1 MVPRYPA
8 ELVDQVDF
16 VPADKTALLHKHTR
30 KKVSIV
36 PPNYSLPSTSTSE
49 FKELPSLN
57 LENEIRKLSI
67 PQVKNTDGVNWHD
80 SVLLLVLQ
88 IHLPSLADSD
98 ENNSKVSREESVIEL
113 TTLDFNYEIQS
124 LSSNESDDLTEDQ
137 TVGHNNK
144 VSKLTRSRE
153 PAAKSE
159 RGACAVDIVPN
170 EAARAD
176 ETLSVVIERSE
187 PSSVERNIQATKKES
202 KKAPSD
208 KHSGI
213 VLSPLQLGQ

>member
-1 MVPRYPA
+1 M
-8 ELVDQVDF
+8 
-16 VPADKTALLHKHTR
+16 
-30 KKVSIV
+30 
-36 PPNYSLPSTSTSE
+36 
-49 FKELPSLN
+49 
-57 LENEIRKLSI
+57 
-67 PQVKNTDGVNWHD
+67 
-80 SVLLLVLQ
+80 VLQ

-124 LSSNESDDLTEDQ
+124 LSSNESDGLTEDQ
-137 TVGHNNK
+137 TVGDDNK
-144 VSKLTRSRE
+144 ISKLTRSRE
-153 PAAKSE
+153 PAAKSKS
-159 RGACAVDIVPN
+159 GACAIDILPDK
-170 EAARAD
+170 AARAD

-187 PSSVERNIQATKKES
+187 PSSHERNDQATKKES

>member
-1 MVPRYPA
+1 M
-8 ELVDQVDF
+8 
-16 VPADKTALLHKHTR
+16 
-30 KKVSIV
+30 I
-36 PPNYSLPSTSTSE
+36 
-49 FKELPSLN
+49 
-57 LENEIRKLSI
+57 
-67 PQVKNTDGVNWHD
+67 
-80 SVLLLVLQ
+80 LQ

-124 LSSNESDDLTEDQ
+124 LSSNESDGLTDDQ
-137 TVGHNNK
+137 TVDDTNK

-153 PAAKSE
+153 PAAKNE
-159 RGACAVDIVPN
+159 IGACAIVPE
-170 EAARAD
+170 EAARAN

-187 PSSVERNIQATKKES
+187 PSSDERNDRATKQES